1 MALLEV
7 GLDFEA
13 AILNKHEKSETQPFQ
28 ALEDAFSATFVFTS
42 CVLIERENTVVKRSK
57 R

>member
-1 MALLEV
+1 LEV